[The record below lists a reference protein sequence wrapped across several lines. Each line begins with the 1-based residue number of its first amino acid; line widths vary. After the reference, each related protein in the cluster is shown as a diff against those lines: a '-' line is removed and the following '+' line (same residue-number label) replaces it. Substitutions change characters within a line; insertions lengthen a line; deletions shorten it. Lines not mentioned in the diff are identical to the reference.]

1 MGKGRDGMTK
11 CVPVPGRIFNFHPY
25 PFPSRTNWLF
35 RHPVPCVP
43 ERLRFGSRPRPQRK
57 KINIFI
63 TKYFVHQI
71 WLLRLIWHLGSSYWV
86 SNFKIPA
93 SLSVPLISIPIP
105 YHPFFIFKFGS
116 PSRPGMGRLNWIPS
130 RPAAHLWFLP
140 CCHIFILFVFLKR
153 CQPKHSLLYQAK
165 SLILVPSVFD
175 TLAQL
180 IQPTHLILH
189 RSPANV
195 KFWAKY
201 LFPHLFCLSIRYFV
215 VNIPPVWAKVQSIP
229 FSKYNW

>member
-1 MGKGRDGMTK
+1 MGKGRDGMKK

-140 CCHIFILFVFLKR
+140 CCHIFIFLFFETMPTKTHFFVSSQVTDSSTVPIWYSGSTHSTYASHLTQITCQRKILGKVFVSPFILFIYTILRGEYSSCLSQSSIHTFLK
-153 CQPKHSLLYQAK
+153 
-165 SLILVPSVFD
+165 I
-175 TLAQL
+175 
-180 IQPTHLILH
+180 
-189 RSPANV
+189 
-195 KFWAKY
+195 
-201 LFPHLFCLSIRYFV
+201 
-215 VNIPPVWAKVQSIP
+215 
-229 FSKYNW
+229 